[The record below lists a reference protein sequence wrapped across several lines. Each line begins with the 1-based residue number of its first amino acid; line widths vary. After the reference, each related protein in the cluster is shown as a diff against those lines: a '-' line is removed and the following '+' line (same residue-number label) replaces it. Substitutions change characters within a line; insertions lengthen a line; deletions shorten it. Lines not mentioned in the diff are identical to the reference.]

1 MGTAAEDV
9 ENDLDLV
16 YAMNKGMVLNGDL
29 PEDELFLVEAMKM
42 GLKLNDE
49 EQG

>member
-1 MGTAAEDV
+1 MGTATED
-9 ENDLDLV
+9 EEDDLDLV
-16 YAMNKGMVLNGDL
+16 HAMNKGMVLNGDL